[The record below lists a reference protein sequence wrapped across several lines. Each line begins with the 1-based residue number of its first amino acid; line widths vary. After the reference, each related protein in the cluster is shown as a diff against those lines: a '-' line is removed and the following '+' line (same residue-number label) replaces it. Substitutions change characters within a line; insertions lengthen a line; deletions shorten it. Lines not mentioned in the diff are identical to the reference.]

1 MDGWVKP
8 GHDGKGRRFHLSKP
22 VCRSPSAIPARGVP
36 LLEHDHERC
45 VADALDAAI
54 DLCERR
60 GNRLTPV
67 RRRVLELVWRSHEPV
82 GAYALLE
89 LLRDDGW
96 SAAPPTVYR
105 ALDFLLDNGLIH
117 RIESRNA
124 FVGCSDPRRPHQS
137 QHLICRQCGAVTE
150 LAADAVIGAV
160 RSSAAA
166 IGFTVE
172 RQTVE
177 VSGICR
183 ACAGRRAG

>member
-1 MDGWVKP
+1 MMRV
-8 GHDGKGRRFHLSKP
+8 RT
-22 VCRSPSAIPARGVP
+22 RGAP
-36 LLEHDHERC
+36 LLDHDHERC
-45 VADALDAAI
+45 VAEALDAAI
-54 DLCERR
+54 DLCERG
-60 GNRLTPV
+60 GNRRTRV

-96 SAAPPTVYR
+96 SAAPPPIYP
-105 ALDFLLDNGLIH
+105 APEFLLENGLIH
-117 RIESRNA
+117 PLESRNS
-124 FVGCSDPRRPHQS
+124 FVGCSAPRRPHES

-160 RSSAAA
+160 RTSAAA

-177 VSGICR
+177 VSGVCR
-183 ACAGRRAG
+183 ACAERRAG

>member
-1 MDGWVKP
+1 M
-8 GHDGKGRRFHLSKP
+8 R
-22 VCRSPSAIPARGVP
+22 CP
-36 LLEHDHERC
+36 LLDHDHERC

-60 GNRLTPV
+60 GHRLTPV

-89 LLRDDGW
+89 LLRDGGW

-105 ALDFLLDNGLIH
+105 ALEFLLENGLVH

-124 FVGCSDPRRPHQS
+124 YVGCNDPRHPHQG

-150 LAADAVIGAV
+150 IAADAIIGAV
-160 RSSAAA
+160 QSTAAA

-172 RQTVE
+172 RQTIE
-177 VSGICR
+177 LSGVCR
-183 ACAGRRAG
+183 ACAQTAPAMKRVTV

>member
-1 MDGWVKP
+1 MVANAPMG
-8 GHDGKGRRFHLSKP
+8 
-22 VCRSPSAIPARGVP
+22 GVP
-36 LLEHDHERC
+36 LLDHDHERC
-45 VADALDAAI
+45 VAEALDAAI

-105 ALDFLLDNGLIH
+105 ALDFLLENGLIH

-124 FVGCSDPRRPHQS
+124 FVGCSDPRRPHES

-183 ACAGRRAG
+183 ACAERRAS

>member
-1 MDGWVKP
+1 MMRV
-8 GHDGKGRRFHLSKP
+8 RT
-22 VCRSPSAIPARGVP
+22 RGAP
-36 LLEHDHERC
+36 LLDHDHERC
-45 VADALDAAI
+45 VAEALDAAL

-96 SAAPPTVYR
+96 SAAPP
-105 ALDFLLDNGLIH
+105 
-117 RIESRNA
+117 
-124 FVGCSDPRRPHQS
+124 
-137 QHLICRQCGAVTE
+137 
-150 LAADAVIGAV
+150 
-160 RSSAAA
+160 
-166 IGFTVE
+166 GFTVE

-183 ACAGRRAG
+183 ACAERRAS

>member
-1 MDGWVKP
+1 MP
-8 GHDGKGRRFHLSKP
+8 GRCPESRVRRRGGR
-22 VCRSPSAIPARGVP
+22 P
-36 LLEHDHERC
+36 LLDHDHERC
-45 VADALDAAI
+45 VADALAAAI

-105 ALDFLLDNGLIH
+105 ALDFLLENGLIH

-124 FVGCSDPRRPHQS
+124 FVGCNDPRHPHQS

-150 LAADAVIGAV
+150 LAADAVLGALHA
-160 RSSAAA
+160 SAAA
-166 IGFTVE
+166 VGFTVE
-172 RQTVE
+172 RQTIE

-183 ACAGRRAG
+183 ACAGDRADRQAG